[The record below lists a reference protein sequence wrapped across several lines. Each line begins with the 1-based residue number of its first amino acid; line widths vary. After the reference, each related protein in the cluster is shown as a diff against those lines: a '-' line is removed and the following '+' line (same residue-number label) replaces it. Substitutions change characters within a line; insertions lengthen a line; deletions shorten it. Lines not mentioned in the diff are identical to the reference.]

1 LKRAGEYFQNLEK
14 KKLILLIALAAT
26 VVIVGIAGA
35 VLLNQVKYTVL
46 YSGLD
51 AEEAGTIKTV
61 LDEKGIQSKVQGTG
75 TLLVPEEQA
84 DELRM
89 ELASEGYP
97 STGVNYDIFS
107 NSASIGSTDLERR
120 TYWQLQLQENI
131 RTAVRTMEK
140 VQDAIVLVNLA
151 SDSSFVVSES
161 QSEASASVTLKLKN
175 GIELSNAEARTIRQ
189 LVLKSVPELKQ
200 ENITIVDTML
210 NYYDVGADGEN
221 VTSEYSATQQQL
233 TEQMKETLTEQVL
246 RVLDPAFGKGNV
258 AVAVNLG
265 LNLDQETT
273 HKVEFAPPVEGEED
287 GLVRS
292 FEEVYNAV
300 TEDAAAN
307 GSVGTDPNGNGVPEY
322 VAGDVPDGSEVNT
335 SKIVNYEL
343 NEIQTQLTKAG
354 YTLEDL
360 SVAVLI
366 NSGVEGADAYVE
378 KVKNLTAQA
387 IGVGADYI
395 SVELMPFAEND
406 DLGEAFSESQ
416 KAMDKENTR
425 KMITTLVEV
434 VVIVAAVVFIVRMFL
449 TKTKRQTAQPLAA
462 AGGVGDAVS
471 LTVGDID
478 EAALPETYDLS
489 DLVLK
494 RSSEAEKIEELMDR
508 YPETVAQILRSW
520 IAEDD

>member
-1 LKRAGEYFQNLEK
+1 
-14 KKLILLIALAAT
+14 
-26 VVIVGIAGA
+26 
-35 VLLNQVKYTVL
+35 
-46 YSGLD
+46 
-51 AEEAGTIKTV
+51 
-61 LDEKGIQSKVQGTG
+61 
-75 TLLVPEEQA
+75 
-84 DELRM
+84 
-89 ELASEGYP
+89 
-97 STGVNYDIFS
+97 
-107 NSASIGSTDLERR
+107 
-120 TYWQLQLQENI
+120 
-131 RTAVRTMEK
+131 
-140 VQDAIVLVNLA
+140 
-151 SDSSFVVSES
+151 
-161 QSEASASVTLKLKN
+161 
-175 GIELSNAEARTIRQ
+175 
-189 LVLKSVPELKQ
+189 
-200 ENITIVDTML
+200 
-210 NYYDVGADGEN
+210 
-221 VTSEYSATQQQL
+221 
-233 TEQMKETLTEQVL
+233 
-246 RVLDPAFGKGNV
+246 
-258 AVAVNLG
+258 
-265 LNLDQETT
+265 
-273 HKVEFAPPVEGEED
+273 
-287 GLVRS
+287 
-292 FEEVYNAV
+292 
-300 TEDAAAN
+300 
-307 GSVGTDPNGNGVPEY
+307 VPEY

-387 IGVGADYI
+387 IGVGSDYI